1 MNVLKLELAMQ
12 EKGINNPNEYL
23 QELLE
28 ISYQGLRRRL
38 TCKVEFTRKEISKI
52 IEALELS
59 EESAIEIFFKN

>member
-12 EKGINNPNEYL
+12 EKGIDNPNEFL
-23 QELLE
+23 QDLLD

-38 TCKVEFTRKEISKI
+38 TCKVEFTREEISKI

-59 EESAIEIFFKN
+59 DENAIEIFFKN